1 MAKQIISSVEALR
14 RSGLNLKTIR
24 EQKGYSIATLAVLS
38 GIDEE
43 TIQAMESGNFN
54 FYISTIYE
62 LATTLNVDFRE
73 ILVDPFN
80 P

>member
-62 LATTLNVDFRE
+62 LATTLNVVIRE
-73 ILVDPFN
+73 ILVDRFKP
-80 P
+80 